1 MFEINTTDPS
11 RNSYYYP
18 ILAGIFLFLIIME
31 LLISVLKDK
40 VDLNSSMNNT
50 CLPNVS
56 YSMTFI
62 KNKNGLKVRY
72 LIAYVLTRAA
82 MWAKAPYLYTLF
94 ATVHKFSM
102 AEIGILYLVD
112 AVAAF
117 IFGPITG
124 QLADVYG
131 RRFFC
136 QFYNISIV
144 LNLLMRM
151 AGTRALAYGAQIV
164 TGIGAGLINTTFE
177 AWVVSEAGKDFK
189 NFVIERDRFL
199 KKLFRTANILDAVMS
214 ILVSAICAIIYSIW
228 GLYAP
233 FWISII
239 LTVLA
244 CIVIAILWDENKP
257 MANSKV
263 SALSQFAEACMELKK
278 REVLSVGLI
287 ESIVMAVL
295 NIFLF
300 SWTPILKNST
310 TGGINV
316 GFIFTCMVLTMI
328 VGTKT
333 YEVTILHLGCDYY
346 MSIAVSLLIEALL
359 FFIVYCK
366 ESFFIRLISLALI
379 NGFQGFYNP
388 VNSIIKSKI
397 LIEKYRALLM
407 NIFRIPL
414 NLYVII
420 VLFTLRYMNPFTVAL
435 IAGLMSLC
443 SFFIALSLNIWKPS
457 SGIQNTAQTGVIYTG
472 IEEKEDGE
480 ETEKLNQ
487 EQIN

>member
-1 MFEINTTDPS
+1 
-11 RNSYYYP
+11 
-18 ILAGIFLFLIIME
+18 
-31 LLISVLKDK
+31 
-40 VDLNSSMNNT
+40 
-50 CLPNVS
+50 
-56 YSMTFI
+56 
-62 KNKNGLKVRY
+62 
-72 LIAYVLTRAA
+72 
-82 MWAKAPYLYTLF
+82 
-94 ATVHKFSM
+94 
-102 AEIGILYLVD
+102 
-112 AVAAF
+112 
-117 IFGPITG
+117 
-124 QLADVYG
+124 
-131 RRFFC
+131 
-136 QFYNISIV
+136 
-144 LNLLMRM
+144 
-151 AGTRALAYGAQIV
+151 
-164 TGIGAGLINTTFE
+164 
-177 AWVVSEAGKDFK
+177 
-189 NFVIERDRFL
+189 
-199 KKLFRTANILDAVMS
+199 MS
-214 ILVSAICAIIYSIW
+214 
-228 GLYAP
+228 G
-233 FWISII
+233 
-239 LTVLA
+239 
-244 CIVIAILWDENKP
+244 
-257 MANSKV
+257 
-263 SALSQFAEACMELKK
+263 
-278 REVLSVGLI
+278 
-287 ESIVMAVL
+287 
-295 NIFLF
+295 
-300 SWTPILKNST
+300 TPILKNST
-310 TGGINV
+310 PGGINV

>member
-136 QFYNISIV
+136 HFYNFSIV

-151 AGTRALAYGAQIV
+151 AGTRALAYGAQVV

-199 KKLFRTANILDAVMS
+199 KKLFRTILDAVMS

-233 FWISII
+233 FWISIA
-239 LTVLA
+239 LSLLA
-244 CIVIAILWDENKP
+244 SLVIAILWDENKP

-310 TGGINV
+310 PGGINV